1 MGLIS
6 WLSSKLGRSEVP
18 LTDESYNEIFE
29 SLMAEIHIRE
39 IAFWSTVNLIANAVS
54 KCEFKTYVRGKETK
68 GAEYYLWNVSPNK
81 NQNSSGFIHKWIST
95 LYRENECLVIEQ
107 NGQLLVADSF
117 VVTEYAVYD
126 NVFSQVTVGN
136 LTFARTFSQS
146 EVMYWKLSEK
156 DMRKVTNALYS
167 SYAKLI
173 AYSMKV
179 YQKSRGTKG
188 IFNYESIPVAGTDER
203 KAFDSLINEKFK
215 KFMESGDAVLPLG
228 KGQSYTDVGSK
239 TYSSES
245 TRDIRAL
252 IDDIS
257 DFTAKSFGVPP
268 ALLRGDVQGVSDVV
282 DQLLTF
288 CIDPLCDMLQEEINR
303 KRIGQT
309 EYLKGTKVQ
318 IDTKVIKHIDLLSV
332 ATSIDKLISSGC
344 FTINDIR
351 ETVGEEPI
359 NEDWAKQFFMTK
371 NYATVQELLESLE
384 RGENI
389 EKDLGTKAS
398 NGT

>member
-29 SLMAEIHIRE
+29 SLMSEIHIRE

-117 VVTEYAVYD
+117 IVTEYAVYD

-156 DMRKVTNALYS
+156 DMRKVTNALYE
-167 SYAKLI
+167 SYSKLI
-173 AYSMKV
+173 VYSMKA
-179 YQKSRGTKG
+179 YKKSRGTKG
-188 IFNYESIPVAGTDER
+188 IFNYETIPPAGTDDRE
-203 KAFDSLINEKFK
+203 AFNSLITEKFK

-359 NEDWAKQFFMTK
+359 NEDWANQFFMTK

-389 EKDLGTKAS
+389 EEDLGTKTG